1 MRNHPRNRFS
11 TASALRAALCASTV
25 VAVAAGC
32 ASPASSEIQATTPA
46 TQSSDKPNILMI
58 LLDDLGYTDLG
69 PYGGDAATPNIDAL
83 AGEGLQFSNFHA
95 DPVGLEVLPSTIVPY
110 LSVGNGSTST
120 TSSFPSRWDHRR
132 RGHLM
137 SAP

>member
-1 MRNHPRNRFS
+1 SFVRNHSRHRFS

-25 VAVAAGC
+25 VAVASAC
-32 ASPASSEIQATTPA
+32 ASPAASEVQTTTSATE
-46 TQSSDKPNILMI
+46 SGDKPNILMI

-95 DPVGLEVLPSTIVPY
+95 YPVC
-110 LSVGNGSTST
+110 
-120 TSSFPSRWDHRR
+120 
-132 RGHLM
+132 
-137 SAP
+137 APTRAA